1 MMNNRQLFNAKNAGL
16 KIEAGMKIE
25 VVNVGQF
32 PDTDKEGKAVTV
44 TAMEDSK
51 GAIYTTISATIGD
64 SMDLLTDIIAEE
76 KKVMVQ
82 VNESVSNN
90 GRKFFQLQLV

>member
-32 PDTDKEGKAVTV
+32 ADTDKEGKAVTV
-44 TAMEDSK
+44 TAMEDAN
-51 GAIYTTISATIGD
+51 GDIYTTISATIGD

-76 KKVMVQ
+76 GKATVR
-82 VNESVSNN
+82 VNESISNN